1 LEVNLIVV
9 MTEMSSLS
17 VEIIEDLAEQLSTSH
32 RGADGK
38 LMDEIESI
46 AKTYKSDKGKMYDY
60 IQHGITSAMRE
71 NSKVRLRIPSND
83 LRASSVQNPI
93 MRPKSSGGRR
103 VSPDF

>member
-1 LEVNLIVV
+1 
-9 MTEMSSLS
+9 
-17 VEIIEDLAEQLSTSH
+17 
-32 RGADGK
+32 
-38 LMDEIESI
+38 MDEIESI

-60 IQHGITSAMRE
+60 IQHGITRFENNFNTKIKNQSAMRE

-103 VSPDF
+103 VSPEF